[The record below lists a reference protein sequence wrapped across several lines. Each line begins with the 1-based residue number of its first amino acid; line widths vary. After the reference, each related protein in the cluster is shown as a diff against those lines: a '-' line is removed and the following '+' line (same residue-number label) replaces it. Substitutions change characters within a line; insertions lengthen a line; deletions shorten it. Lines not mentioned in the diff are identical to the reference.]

1 MTSASLS
8 TACFSLLVV
17 RVLNK
22 GRSVLVAV
30 AGVTDS
36 KKLPPCSSVKRKQRT
51 LFKKYY
57 GLKSSELLFHTRYC
71 TLPGS
76 LSDSKN

>member
-1 MTSASLS
+1 MTSASFS
-8 TACFSLLVV
+8 TASFSLVVV

-36 KKLPPCSSVKRKQRT
+36 KKLPPCSSVKRKQRS
-51 LFKKYY
+51 LFEKYY
-57 GLKSSELLFHTRYC
+57 GFN
-71 TLPGS
+71 
-76 LSDSKN
+76 DVI